1 MKIRKFKVRR
11 SLTWKNVLN
20 SLGLKQRKCLIN
32 LLNARLIR
40 DNVALFKSDCI
51 YHEDEEDVEVG
62 LNRSLFEWIKRRI
75 QNMNRNNRRGRYY

>member
-11 SLTWKNVLN
+11 SLTWKSTLN

-40 DNVALFKSDCI
+40 DNIALFKSDCI
-51 YHEDEEDVEVG
+51 YHEDEENIEVG
-62 LNRSLFEWIKRRI
+62 LNCSLFEWVKGRI
-75 QNMNRNNRRGRYY
+75 QNMNGNGK